1 MADDHDRWLRSQRF
15 TLLTS
20 TGQVYPRGCGYA
32 ANSDVW
38 LMNTRQGPEGDTAHS
53 IPPAATK
60 PTCQGSDKP
69 GAHAVVVPLTHRPRT
84 ARLRADRNADLVKP
98 PVEDI
103 IRDFGIVWHQ
113 VAPQLGSR
121 TRPG

>member
-1 MADDHDRWLRSQRF
+1 MAGVRCAIPSTSQRAISSVSGGKRDNGRSRDHRGLPPE
-15 TLLTS
+15 TELIGLR
-20 TGQVYPRGCGYA
+20 QVDGMAQRDP
-32 ANSDVW
+32 
-38 LMNTRQGPEGDTAHS
+38 
-53 IPPAATK
+53 
-60 PTCQGSDKP
+60 CQGSDKP